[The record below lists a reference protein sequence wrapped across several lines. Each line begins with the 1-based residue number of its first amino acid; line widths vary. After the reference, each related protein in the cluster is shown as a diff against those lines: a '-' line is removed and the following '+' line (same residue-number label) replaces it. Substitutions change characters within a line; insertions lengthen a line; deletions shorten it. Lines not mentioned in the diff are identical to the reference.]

1 MEPICNKSIRKL
13 YHQRSVNM
21 QNLHISS
28 SKNDTIKEFSD
39 VLKKRSAGL
48 LKNKQKKWVKRNLRY
63 LIYDLA
69 KQISGQDRRI
79 QEIVS

>member
-1 MEPICNKSIRKL
+1 MELICNKSIRKL
-13 YHQRSVNM
+13 YHQRFVNM

-69 KQISGQDRRI
+69 KQISGPDRRI
-79 QEIVS
+79 QEIVP

>member
-1 MEPICNKSIRKL
+1 
-13 YHQRSVNM
+13 M

-28 SKNDTIKEFSD
+28 SKSDTMKEFSD

-69 KQISGQDRRI
+69 KQISGQDRCI
-79 QEIVS
+79 QEIVP